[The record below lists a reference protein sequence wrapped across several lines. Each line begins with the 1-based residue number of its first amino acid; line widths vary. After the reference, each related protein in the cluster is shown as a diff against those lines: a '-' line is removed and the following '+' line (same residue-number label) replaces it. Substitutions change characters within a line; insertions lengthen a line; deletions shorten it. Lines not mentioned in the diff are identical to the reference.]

1 MFTQDVTQCASMT
14 CRRKEIFFR
23 RILLTVNPAAFGRNV
38 RRYRGKDTSATELAS
53 RLGVGK
59 SLISGWE
66 HGTKGL
72 PQAPTLLRLAKALG
86 VTVDDLLVGVD
97 EDYDRLRSDLV
108 RQGGTDTVSPSTEGG
123 ANGPTQAQARVLETR
138 LSDVLSEVR
147 EAAIRLAAIAKRHH
161 PRGAETE
168 DTTPATPRRD
178 SRHRTARR

>member
-1 MFTQDVTQCASMT
+1 MVLRQENKSPQIGISMFTQDVTQCASMT

-86 VTVDDLLVGVD
+86 VTVDDLLVGV
-97 EDYDRLRSDLV
+97 EVSDH
-108 RQGGTDTVSPSTEGG
+108 
-123 ANGPTQAQARVLETR
+123 
-138 LSDVLSEVR
+138 
-147 EAAIRLAAIAKRHH
+147 HH
-161 PRGAETE
+161 PRV
-168 DTTPATPRRD
+168 PPNSRRW
-178 SRHRTARR
+178 SPH